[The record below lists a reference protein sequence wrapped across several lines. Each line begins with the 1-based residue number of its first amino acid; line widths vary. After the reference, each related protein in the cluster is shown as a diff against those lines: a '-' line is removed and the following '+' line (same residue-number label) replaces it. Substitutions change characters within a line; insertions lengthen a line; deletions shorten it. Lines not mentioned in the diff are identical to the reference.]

1 MTASGNTSRHQA
13 RRNAMMV
20 LYKLDLVGPEEGAS
34 TDASVDAAI
43 ESFATEHGFELPD
56 YAVVVVRGVCSNLGP
71 IDRSI
76 EQYLTDWRLDRLG
89 AVERAILRIGMYE
102 LESDDV
108 PTEVAIDQAVEL
120 AKRYASPE
128 AAKLVNGVLGAW
140 VKHQPNASGEEHAD
154 V

>member
-1 MTASGNTSRHQA
+1 
-13 RRNAMMV
+13 MMV

-34 TDASVDAAI
+34 TNASVDAAI
-43 ESFATEHGFELPD
+43 ASFATEHGFALPE
-56 YAVVVVRGVCSNLGP
+56 YAGSLVRGVCSHLGA

-89 AVERAILRIGMYE
+89 AVERAILRIGMFE
-102 LESDDV
+102 LESVDV
-108 PTEVAIDQAVEL
+108 PAEVAIDQAVEL

-140 VKHQPNASGEEHAD
+140 VKHHPSESGEEETDA
-154 V
+154 